1 MAAELPKPGVEVV
14 QVIRTV
20 TPSVVTPT
28 LVPCIVGVAKQVVEL
43 LETNGAG
50 ASQLNGDALVV
61 LPAFFIA
68 SAGTGSPPAYA
79 GLHGLNLVV
88 SINNAPNVSITFSD
102 PNTTGLSPASA
113 VSQVTAALLAA
124 GVSSARAEVVGTTQW
139 RLRTV
144 ATGEFQTIYVDPST
158 SATVL
163 SAFGIGA
170 AKTYQGVGG
179 YNQFETVIPPT
190 NYPDP
195 RGNLEELVIE
205 PSSVRVFLASSST
218 NFAEVQRSEAF
229 LRLGS
234 VAVAA
239 TVIGSVTL
247 STLTYASG
255 VLGKILNI
263 TIDGGTAQVITITAG
278 ATSASAFIADINSQL
293 SGAEASDDG
302 TGRLQITSNTTGAS
316 SSIAIGTGNL
326 NVVVGLTSSSTTTGT
341 SIAVI
346 DDGNG
351 DNFSSL
357 ISFSGYDFTAAALA
371 ASVTGNVSMAGLTYP
386 ADLADKTLTISD
398 GQIAQTVTFSASIA
412 NMAAVLTA
420 INGVMGTASGGR
432 ITATASGGNFL
443 VLTHSRLGTDGMIDI
458 VGGTAVTTLG
468 LTTGITHGTR
478 GVVFAGDELFIDGV
492 SAGVIT
498 AVAPGAA
505 TSVLKVNNQKPISSN
520 IGSYWHIIAKN
531 LTGSGSRPLP
541 QLSVDANGTAR
552 VKFGVLR
559 DTNGNMVNPTQARAP
574 IYVSYTA
581 VRKDLSPS
589 ARQAGLVRIDNQT
602 MLESIMSP
610 IDTTNPLALGMFFAL
625 VNAPGVQITGL
636 GVDAVSADAPF
647 GTPEAF
653 NRAAEFLEAFEVYAI
668 APLTH
673 DSTVAQIFNTH
684 VNFMSEPSQKGERIV
699 LHNSEQPTHEID
711 ELVASGADGNTVGSG
726 GLSFDTGIP
735 NLSALLLNK
744 DVNPVGTI
752 PTSAG
757 VFLDIASDALNYS
770 VSAISGSVVTVRV
783 SFDVGTNDDA
793 FYATTALNVAPLPS
807 QLVQEAFAVRI
818 RGAALVNS
826 DNTPDKQSIAET
838 YAAVSQSY
846 LNRRFWHTAP
856 DTVAATLGGLEQS
869 INGFYMNAGIA
880 GMIGQQPPQ
889 QSFTNFPMAGFTRV
903 IGSTNYFSERQMNIM
918 AAGGTYIVIQEAP
931 SAPLIARMA
940 LTTDLTSVETR
951 TDSITKVVDFTAK
964 FLRRSLK
971 NFIGRFNITQAFLDQ
986 LGTVISG
993 VGGYLVEAGI
1003 LVGFNLNNIVQDED
1017 APDTVLID
1025 VLIDVPYPA
1034 NYIRITLVI

>member
-43 LETNGAG
+43 LERTGSG
-50 ASQLNGDALVV
+50 ASQLNGDALVA
-61 LPAFFIA
+61 LPASFLTTA
-68 SAGTGSPPAYA
+68 ATGSPPAYA
-79 GLHGLNLVV
+79 GLNSLNLVL
-88 SINNAPNVSITFSD
+88 SINNAPNVTISFADPTSSGIT
-102 PNTTGLSPASA
+102 PASA
-113 VSQVTAALLAA
+113 VSQVNKALALA
-124 GVSSARAEVVGTTQW
+124 GVSSAIAETVGTTQW
-139 RLRTV
+139 RLRSL
-144 ATGEFQTIYVDPST
+144 ATGEFQSIYVDGTT

-170 AKTYQGVGG
+170 GKTYQGVGG

-190 NYPDP
+190 NFPDP
-195 RGNLEELVIE
+195 RDNLTELVID
-205 PSSVRVFLASSST
+205 PASVRVFLAISSS
-218 NFAEVQRSEAF
+218 NFIEAQRTEAF

-234 VAVAA
+234 SKTSGKLVG
-239 TVIGSVTL
+239 TVLL
-247 STLTYASG
+247 SSLTYSSS
-255 VLGKILNI
+255 VLGRVLNI
-263 TIDGGTAQVITITAG
+263 TVDAGAPQTITITAG
-278 ATSASAFIADINSQL
+278 ATSPTLFIADINAQL
-293 SGAEASDDG
+293 VGAVASDDG
-302 TGRLQITSNTTGAS
+302 AGHLQIS
-316 SSIAIGTGNL
+316 SSNSGPTSTIAVATGNL
-326 NVVVGLTSSSTTTGT
+326 NSVVGFTNNSTNTGT
-341 SIAVI
+341 AISVI

-351 DNFSSL
+351 DNFSAL
-357 ISFSGYDFTAAALA
+357 INVPGYDFTAAAIA
-371 ASVTGNVSMAGLTYP
+371 AVVTGTVSMATLSYP
-386 ADLADKTLTISD
+386 ADLAGKTLVISD
-398 GQIAQTVTFSASIA
+398 GQAVQTVTFSSSVA
-412 NMAAVLTA
+412 NQAAVLTA
-420 INGVMGTASGGR
+420 INGVLGTAVGGR
-432 ITATASGGNFL
+432 ITATASGGNLL
-443 VLTHSRLGTDGMIDI
+443 VLTHSKLGTDSLIDI
-458 VGGTAVTTLG
+458 VGGTALTVLG
-468 LTTGITHGTR
+468 LTTGITHGGR

-492 SAGVIT
+492 SAGLVT
-498 AVAPGAA
+498 AVAPGGVV
-505 TSVLKVNNQKPISSN
+505 TVLKVDNQKSISTN
-520 IGSYWHIIAKN
+520 IGDHWHIIAKN
-531 LTGSGSRPLP
+531 LTGSGSRPVP
-541 QLSVDANGTAR
+541 QLVVDANGAA
-552 VKFGVLR
+552 KLKHGILR
-559 DTNGNMVNPTQARAP
+559 DTNGSMVNPTQARAP

-589 ARQAGLVRIDNQT
+589 AKHAGLVRIDSQT

-610 IDTTNPLALGMFFAL
+610 IDTTNPLALGLFFAL

-636 GVDAVSADAPF
+636 GVDAVSADSPF
-647 GTPEAF
+647 GTAEAF

-673 DSTVAQIFNTH
+673 DNTVAQIFNTH
-684 VNFMSEPSQKGERIV
+684 VNFMSEPGQKGERIV
-699 LHNSEQPTHEID
+699 LHNSMQPTHEID
-711 ELVASGADGNTVGSG
+711 ALVASGADGNTVGSSG
-726 GLSFDTGIP
+726 TQFDTGIP

-752 PTSAG
+752 PVSAG
-757 VFLDIASDALNYS
+757 VFLDIASDAKNYS
-770 VSAISGSVVTVRV
+770 ISAISGSVVTVRT
-783 SFDVGTNDDA
+783 SFNAGTNDDA
-793 FYATTALNVAPLPS
+793 FYATTALNVSPLPS

-818 RGAALVNS
+818 RGVALTNA
-826 DNTPDKQSIAET
+826 DGTPDKQAIAET
-838 YAAVSQSY
+838 YAAVSQSF

-856 DTVAATLGGLEQS
+856 DSAAATIGGLEQV

-889 QSFTNFPMAGFTRV
+889 QSFTNFPMSGYTRV
-903 IGSTNYFSERQMNIM
+903 LGSTNFFSERQMNIM
-918 AAGGTYIVIQEAP
+918 AAGGTYIIVQDAP
-931 SAPLIARMA
+931 SAPLISRMA

-1003 LVGFNLNNIVQDED
+1003 LIGFNLNNIVQDED
-1017 APDTVLID
+1017 APDTVLVD